1 MTEHEYCLVAV
12 LVPATTTIDT
22 IDAHLTAPMRVLTP
36 GVFDHYRLGGRF
48 TGAWDPG
55 YDPSVDPAN
64 WRPCSTCDPAEA
76 STGRVCSGC
85 ADAAERGRPA
95 GTVLA
100 DPGDWA
106 AHPGDIVALTRLLDP
121 DWRYPALPEGAAG
134 QHYRF
139 STPRVYT
146 DEHAMAWLGGPD
158 NGETPHGL
166 LRVWESLVAGHRQH
180 PPAAAPFDPADWA
193 VAVVAARWSPDEVKA
208 TLPVIGSVVLI
219 TDPAWAEG
227 DAGPDQ
233 LYVVSDDFGAPYYQ
247 LVRLGGYGPLVPGHA
262 LTEVDPD
269 RIRLD
274 PARDGAAPYPS
285 RPVTADS

>member
-1 MTEHEYCLVAV
+1 MSEHDYCLVAV
-12 LVPATTTIDT
+12 LVPADATADT
-22 IDAHLTAPMRVLTP
+22 IDAHLTAPMRILTP
-36 GVFDHYRLGGRF
+36 GVFDHYQLGGRF

-55 YDPSVDPAN
+55 FDPSTDPAN
-64 WRPCSTCDPAEA
+64 WRRCTACAPGTPA
-76 STGRVCSGC
+76 GRVCPGC
-85 ADAAERGRPA
+85 GDAADRGRPA

-100 DPGDWA
+100 DPSDWA

-121 DWRYPALPEGAAG
+121 DWRYPALPDDGAG
-134 QHYRF
+134 GPYRF
-139 STPRVYT
+139 STPGAYA
-146 DEHAMAWLGGPD
+146 DEHGMAWLGGPD
-158 NGETPHGL
+158 NGETPHDL
-166 LRVWESLVAGHRQH
+166 RRVWESLVTGHRQH
-180 PPAAAPFDPADWA
+180 PPERTSFDPAAWA

-219 TDPAWAEG
+219 TESDWAED
-227 DAGPDQ
+227 DAAPDQ